1 VRRASRD
8 DRLVRGP
15 GNRDETEGRRLPV
28 DGLADYEGLSVFYAA
43 GPPEAQLSGASRVAV
58 VGGGNS
64 AGQAGVSLARG
75 GALVMLLH
83 RRADLRGTMSDYL
96 VRELD
101 QATGHW
107 CRRRR
112 CPW

>member
-1 VRRASRD
+1 
-8 DRLVRGP
+8 
-15 GNRDETEGRRLPV
+15 
-28 DGLADYEGLSVFYAA
+28 VFYAA

-107 CRRRR
+107 CRRRHGLKTAISVAAIVSASLSR
-112 CPW
+112 AGLTTSPLIQPNLT